1 MGQEG
6 SAGRDSDDDSH
17 SRFEASGPAARGMGE
32 ESMQVGVNATNTTR
46 PELTLLAH
54 DPRAEALVRDMRRF
68 RVLRRPNRRVAGS
81 VRNLFVLV
89 PATGLPD
96 VSEFVSV
103 ANRRHRLRAL
113 LVRDDVQPSSVPQM
127 FERAGLR
134 MMRNTVVHSDPS
146 LPRRVL
152 TAWAHNAQNQLI
164 AKAGVSEDRL
174 FALSCALQPY
184 EVAFDA
190 MAALKRIPVAE
201 RANFSVDDDGSYI
214 HWPGPDIHVDLD
226 AIRVAIDPEE
236 RAKAQAAKALHDG
249 RYGAAI
255 ARLRLASSLKQS
267 DIEGLSE
274 RQVRR
279 IEKGEGT
286 TYEALRR
293 LAAAHQMDLEEYLR
307 ELAANASDPTGERA
321 VA

>member
-1 MGQEG
+1 
-6 SAGRDSDDDSH
+6 
-17 SRFEASGPAARGMGE
+17 MGE
-32 ESMQVGVNATNTTR
+32 KSMQFNVKETNTTR

-54 DPRAEALVRDMRRF
+54 DSRAEALVCDMRSF
-68 RVLRRPNRRVAGS
+68 RVLRRPNRQMAGR
-81 VRNLFVLV
+81 VRNVFVLV

-103 ANRRHRLRAL
+103 ANRRHQLRAL
-113 LVRDDVQPSSVPQM
+113 LVRDDVQPSSIPQM

-134 MMRNTVVHSDPS
+134 MVRNTVVHSDPS

-152 TAWAHNAQNQLI
+152 TAWTHHAQDQLI
-164 AKAGVSEDRL
+164 AKASVSKDRL
-174 FALSCALQPY
+174 FVLSCALQPY
-184 EVAFDA
+184 EVGFDA

-201 RANFSVDDDGSYI
+201 RANFSVDEDGSYI
-214 HWPGPDIHVDLD
+214 HWPEPDIHLDLD
-226 AIRVAIDPEE
+226 AVRAAINPEE
-236 RAKAQAAKALHDG
+236 RAKAKAAKALHDG

-255 ARLRLASSLKQS
+255 AKLRLEKSLMQS

-286 TYEALRR
+286 TLEALRR
-293 LAAAHQMDLEEYLR
+293 LAAAHQMDLDEYLR
-307 ELAANASDPTGERA
+307 EVAADVSDRMAERA
-321 VA
+321 IA

>member
-1 MGQEG
+1 MQ
-6 SAGRDSDDDSH
+6 
-17 SRFEASGPAARGMGE
+17 FSGKETNAR
-32 ESMQVGVNATNTTR
+32 R
-46 PELTLLAH
+46 RELTLLAP
-54 DPRAEALVRDMRRF
+54 DRRAEALVCDMRRF
-68 RVLRRPNRRVAGS
+68 RVLRRPNRRMAGR
-81 VRNLFVLV
+81 VRNVFVLV

-103 ANRRHRLRAL
+103 ANRRHQLRAL
-113 LVRDDVQPSSVPQM
+113 LVRDDVQPSSIPQM

-152 TAWAHNAQNQLI
+152 SAWTHNAQDQLI
-164 AKAGVSEDRL
+164 AKASVSKDCL
-174 FALSCALQPY
+174 FVLSCALQPY
-184 EVAFDA
+184 EIAFDA

-201 RANFSVDDDGSYI
+201 RANFSVDEDGSYI
-214 HWPGPDIHVDLD
+214 HWPHPDIHIDLD

-255 ARLRLASSLKQS
+255 AKLRLEKNLKQT

-307 ELAANASDPTGERA
+307 EVAADLPDRMAERA
-321 VA
+321 IA